1 MSYVSHPFIAGT
13 LLHPFLRLGARRS
26 SRSQFAVVLR
36 FPNIFFYGARILRV
50 GSACE
55 VQGVRYLRTE
65 QRLRGITVH
74 GDEDYQSWVDRLD
87 NRRQREIR
95 MG

>member
-1 MSYVSHPFIAGT
+1 MRCHD
-13 LLHPFLRLGARRS
+13 
-26 SRSQFAVVLR
+26 
-36 FPNIFFYGARILRV
+36 IFFYGARIRYV
-50 GSACE
+50 GSARE
-55 VQGVRYLRTE
+55 IQGVRYLRTE